1 MAINVQQLKIL
12 LVNAQTED
20 LEFLSDI
27 LCCQGY
33 QVQSVTSGKLAINQV
48 SVFHPDLILLDL
60 IMPEM
65 DGYEIWQYLQYEKTT
80 QNIPIIFL
88 SYPEELF
95 KKFKSYELGT
105 VDYIPKPL
113 QLEDVV
119 LRVKNQLTIQ
129 NLKKQ
134 LTVQNPHLFEEGQYF
149 KSSTFDLQHS
159 DAHINAMLHSAK
171 VGICLTDENGYFL
184 EVNPAYCQMYGFTR
198 EELIG
203 QQFTLHYANLATAA
217 KSNLIQQ
224 YKNFI
229 SNYTQSE
236 KREFSI
242 TRKDGSRLPVEM
254 TQVICQQDDS
264 KFFVVTTLIDISDH
278 QLTKVTQKSR
288 ERYLEALVEVQQTL
302 STFKSDTK
310 CYTEIVQILGTASKA
325 SRVYICENHL
335 AVSGNL
341 VMSQCAEWCAPGIQ
355 PKISN
360 PALQSF
366 AYDKFFPRWAT
377 LLSQGEII
385 SNIVAECPELE
396 REILE
401 SQGVLSILIFPIF
414 VRGEFFGF
422 IGFDNCVAARIW
434 ETPEVSLLQA
444 TAAAISI
451 AQEQAQ
457 RLEQEQQARAEL
469 DKQNRQLQQQIR
481 ISEAS
486 RKARL
491 FALKASEGKYRH
503 LVETSQDIIWS
514 VDVDGLITFINPAV
528 KKFYGYEPQEMIGRA
543 FTDFILPSQVA
554 QMQEVFSR
562 LLNGE
567 SIFQHEITCSTRDGS
582 ILYLMLNAIALQNE
596 EDVVVGITGTASNIT
611 QRKRA
616 EQALQAS
623 AIKLRQ
629 HNLVLTELATNQV
642 LYQGDLKAAV
652 SIITEAGAKNI
663 VVERASVWLYAEN
676 ETILQCLDLF
686 EQNQGQHSEGYS
698 LVTTD
703 YPAYFQA
710 LHTDQLIVAYDA
722 CTDPR
727 TKEFSESY
735 LTPLNITSMLDTPIR
750 LGGKTVGVLCLESVV
765 IAHHWTQEDQNF
777 ARSLGNLVSLALEAR
792 ERRRAETARRISEEK
807 LGSAFRSSPDPI
819 SLSAFPDMRYIEVNE
834 SFCSFFGYSHSQV
847 IGHTNQELQVW
858 VNPEEYAF
866 LQQIL
871 QQTKA
876 IRNHEVDV
884 RTATGEVKTTLFSAE
899 MIDIDGQNYILGTA
913 KDITER
919 KQAENESRLLLLTT
933 QAITRAIDV
942 NSALAV
948 ILRLICQNIAWDFG
962 EAWIPSDDSKVLEHS
977 LSWYGEDSSLEEFW
991 LESKTIK
998 LNLGDGLPGRVWQQ
1012 KQAEWIEDVSH
1023 VTQPVFLRSP
1033 QAAKVGL
1040 KAVFGV
1046 PILAGNKVLAV
1057 LAFFKSSSVQVD
1069 KRLLLLVSA
1078 VAAQLGGL
1086 FQRKLVEAAHRKSEE
1101 RLQLALEASD
1111 LGLWDW
1117 NLTTNKIYRDWRWK
1131 KMLGY
1136 QEHEIEDNW
1145 QAFEQLVHPEDL
1157 MVVNSVLEQH
1167 LQGASPIYE
1176 MEFRMRCASGTW
1188 KWIQT
1193 RGQIFERDEQGL
1205 PLRMTGT
1212 NKDITERKTLEREI
1226 ALREARLNAFFSGA
1240 PVGMSILDN
1249 QLRFVQINEL
1259 QADINGYPQKD
1270 HIGKT
1275 IKEIIPHIAPLVTPF
1290 YEQVLLTGEPI
1301 LNIEVSSP
1309 APKQPNIVRHFLISY
1324 FPIPGEDDC
1333 PSGVGTVMVEISDR
1347 KYAEQ
1352 KLRLAN
1358 ERLQYLLTSSPVVIY
1373 SCKTTG
1379 DFGTTFMSE
1388 NVKKMLGY
1396 EAREF
1401 LHDSSFWLRHVH
1413 PEDVEYI
1420 LRKFSELFDQ
1430 EYRSYE
1436 YRFLHADGTYH
1447 WLYEQVRLI
1456 RDEAGNPIECVGYL
1470 ADVNVRKLAEL
1481 ALQASQ
1487 QRYQLLAEASPACI
1501 FHTDVDGNVLY
1512 FNQRWSEITGLSLVE
1527 SLGKAWTKA
1536 MHPDDYEQLLSTW
1549 DEARAR
1555 KNPYKMEQR
1564 FLTPDGRIVWV
1575 ICQAL
1580 PEIGEDGEIKGYIG
1594 TFTDITERKLA
1605 EEALQESAEREKAIA
1620 QVIQRMRQ
1628 TLDLET
1634 IFAATTQE
1642 LRQVLD
1648 CDRVVVYHFHP
1659 DWTGEFVCESV
1670 GFGWSSLIEAH
1681 KHDPCITAGSL
1692 EDGLCILKMLDKIQ
1706 HLQDTELDTTQ
1717 DGGSSQVANFRCVT
1731 DIDKAGFPPDYI
1743 SFLQRLQ
1750 AKAYITVPILCGN
1763 ELWGLLASYQNSGPR
1778 QWKTEEI
1785 NIVVQIGNQL
1795 GVALQQAQLL
1805 AQTQSQSQALQ
1816 AAAIAA
1822 DAANRAKSEFLA
1834 NMSHE
1839 LRTPLNAILGFT
1851 QIMSR
1856 ENSLSS
1862 EHQQHLAIINRA
1874 GEHLLNLINDIL
1886 EMSKIEAGRTT
1897 LNVSSFDLIHLLKSL
1912 EEMLRF
1918 RAASK
1923 NLQLIFECANDIP
1936 QYVQTDESK
1945 LLQVLLNLLGNAIKF
1960 THQGSVTL
1968 RVKLEMREPGDINDK
1983 NPLHPSHIFFE
1994 VQDTGPG
2001 IAPQEIDLLFEAFGQ
2016 TETGRKSQQGTGLG
2030 LAISRKYVQLMGGD
2044 ITVISTLGEG
2054 SRFAFDIQINLASV
2068 SEIQMQPTKSPVI
2081 GLAPNQKQYRILV
2094 VDDARESRLLIVE
2107 LLTFIGFE
2115 VQEATNGQEAIAQ
2128 WQEWQ
2133 PHLIFMDM
2141 RMPMMDGYEAT
2152 KVIKATEAERPIFNN
2167 KTIIIALT
2175 ANAFEE
2181 QRAAMIKAGCDDLIN
2196 KPFREEILLEKLSK
2210 YLGVRYIYRQE
2221 NNQLKKENQTTTEQ
2235 ILRSTD
2241 LLPLLSQMSP
2251 EWLTQLYHAAA
2262 QCSDGMILDLLEQ
2275 IPAKNAVLKTFLTDL
2290 ADNFHF
2296 EKIMELTEQLNIL

>member
-1 MAINVQQLKIL
+1 MAINVQEIKIL
-12 LVNAQTED
+12 VVDDQPED
-20 LEFLSDI
+20 LEFLADI

-33 QVQSVTSGKLAINQV
+33 QVKSASSGKLAISQV
-48 SVFHPDLILLDL
+48 TAFQPDLILLDL

-65 DGYEIWQYLQYEKTT
+65 DGYELWRYLIYEKTT

-88 SYPEELF
+88 SYPDEFF
-95 KKFKSYELGT
+95 KKFKSYEIGT
-105 VDYIPKPL
+105 VDYISKPL
-113 QLEDVV
+113 HLEDVV
-119 LRVKNQLTIQ
+119 LRVKNRLMLQ
-129 NLKKQ
+129 NFQKQ
-134 LTVQNPHLFEEGQYF
+134 LTNKNPIPILLAEKE
-149 KSSTFDLQHS
+149 DIQHS
-159 DAHINAMLHSAK
+159 NIHIDAMLHNAK

-203 QQFTLHYANLATAA
+203 QQFTLHYANLTAVA

-229 SNYTQSE
+229 FNAAQSE
-236 KREFSI
+236 KREFII

-254 TQVICQQDDS
+254 TQVIGQQDDS
-264 KFFVVTTLIDISDH
+264 KYFVVTTLIDISDH
-278 QLTKVTQKSR
+278 QVAQVTQKSR
-288 ERYLEALVEVQQTL
+288 ERYLEALLKIQRKL
-302 STFKSDTK
+302 STFDGNKK
-310 CYTEIVQILGTASKA
+310 CYTEIVQILGTAAKV
-325 SRVYICENHL
+325 SRVYIFENYH
-335 AVSGNL
+335 AASGGL

-355 PKISN
+355 PKNHN
-360 PALQSF
+360 PALQSV
-366 AYDKFFPRWAT
+366 AYDKSFPRWAT

-385 SNIVAECPELE
+385 SDIVAECPELE
-396 REILE
+396 REILA
-401 SQGVLSILIFPIF
+401 SQGVLSILILPIF
-414 VRGEFFGF
+414 VKGEFFGF
-422 IGFDNCVAARIW
+422 IGFDNCVAARFW
-434 ETPEVSLLQA
+434 ENSEVALLQA
-444 TAAAISI
+444 TAAAI
-451 AQEQAQ
+451 AVAHEQTQ
-457 RLEQEQQARAEL
+457 LLETEKQARAEL
-469 DKQNRQLQQQIR
+469 EKQNRQLQQQIR

-514 VDVDGLITFINPAV
+514 VDIEGLITFINPAV
-528 KKFYGYEPQEMIGRA
+528 RKLYGYEPQEMIGRA
-543 FTDFILPSQVA
+543 FTDFILPSQVT
-554 QMQEVFSR
+554 QMQEVFLR

-567 SIFQHEITCSTRDGS
+567 SIFQHETTCSTRDGS
-582 ILYLMLNAIALQNE
+582 ILYLMLNAIALHNDE
-596 EDVVVGITGTASNIT
+596 GEVVGITGTASNIT

-652 SIITEAGAKNI
+652 SLITEVGAKNI
-663 VVERASVWLYAEN
+663 AVERASVWLYAEN

-686 EQNQGQHSEGYS
+686 EQSLGQHSEGYS
-698 LVTTD
+698 LVTAN

-710 LHTDQLIVAYDA
+710 LHTDQLIVAHDA

-727 TKEFSESY
+727 TKEFFESY
-735 LTPLNITSMLDTPIR
+735 LTPLNITSMLDSPIR
-750 LGGKTVGVLCLESVV
+750 LGGKTVGVLCLESVLV
-765 IAHHWTQEDQNF
+765 AHHWTQEDQNF

-819 SLSAFPDMRYIEVNE
+819 SLSIIPEMRYIEVND
-834 SFCSFFGYSHSQV
+834 SFCSFFGYSHPQV
-847 IGHTNQELQVW
+847 IGHTNQELQIW
-858 VNPEEYAF
+858 VNPEEYAY

-871 QQTKA
+871 RQTKA

-899 MIDIDGQNYILGTA
+899 MIEIDGQQYILGTA

-942 NSALAV
+942 NTALVV
-948 ILRLICQNIAWDFG
+948 ILRLICQNIGWDFG
-962 EAWIPSDDSKVLEHS
+962 EAWIPSDDGKILEHT
-977 LSWYGEDSSLEEFW
+977 LSWYGEDSSLEEFS
-991 LESKTIK
+991 LESETIT
-998 LNLGDGLPGRVWQQ
+998 LNLGEDLPGRVWQQ
-1012 KQAEWIEDVSH
+1012 KQPEWLEDVSH

-1033 QAAKVGL
+1033 QAARVGL

-1046 PILAGNKVLAV
+1046 PILASNKVLAI
-1057 LAFFKSSSVQVD
+1057 LAFFKSTSVQVD

-1086 FQRKLVEAAHRKSEE
+1086 IQRKQVEAAHRKSEE

-1117 NLTTNKIYRDWRWK
+1117 NLTSNKIYRDWRWK

-1136 QEHEIEDNW
+1136 EEHEIEDNV

-1157 MVVNSVLEQH
+1157 SLVNAVLAQH

-1176 MEFRMRCASGTW
+1176 VEFRMQCSSGTW

-1193 RGQIFERDEQGL
+1193 RGQIFERDEQGV

-1212 NKDITERKTLEREI
+1212 NKDITERKALEKEI

-1275 IKEIIPHIAPLVTPF
+1275 IQEIIPHIAPVVIPY
-1290 YEQVLLTGEPI
+1290 YEQVLSTGKPI

-1309 APKQPNIVRHFLISY
+1309 TPKQPDTVRHFLISY
-1324 FPIPGEDDC
+1324 FPIPGEDDR

-1373 SCKTTG
+1373 SCKTAG

-1401 LHDSSFWLRHVH
+1401 LQDSSFWLRHVH
-1413 PEDVEYI
+1413 PEDVESI
-1420 LRKFSELFDQ
+1420 LKKFSELFEQ

-1447 WLYEQVRLI
+1447 WIYEQVRLI

-1501 FHTDVDGNVLY
+1501 FHTDVEGNVLY

-1549 DEARAR
+1549 NEARSR
-1555 KNPYKMEQR
+1555 KSPYKMEQR

-1594 TFTDITERKLA
+1594 TVTDITERKLA
-1605 EEALQESAEREKAIA
+1605 EEALQESAERERAIA

-1648 CDRVVVYHFHP
+1648 CDRVVVYRFHA
-1659 DWTGEFVCESV
+1659 DWTGEFVSESV
-1670 GFGWSSLIEAH
+1670 GFGWSSLMEAQ
-1681 KHDPCITAGSL
+1681 KHDPALAEGALEEGRCIW
-1692 EDGLCILKMLDKIQ
+1692 KMLDSIQ
-1706 HLQDTELDTTQ
+1706 EVLDLERDTIPHSDYT
-1717 DGGSSQVANFRCVT
+1717 QVANFRCVA
-1731 DIDKAGFPPDYI
+1731 DIDKVRFQDDYI
-1743 SFLQRLQ
+1743 SFLERLQ
-1750 AKAYITVPILCGN
+1750 ARAYITVPILCGN
-1763 ELWGLLASYQNSGPR
+1763 EVWGLLASYQNSGPR

-1897 LNVSSFDLIHLLKSL
+1897 LNVTSFDLIHLLKSL
-1912 EEMLRF
+1912 EDMLNF

-1923 NLQLIFECANDIP
+1923 KLELIFEYAADIP

-1960 THQGSVTL
+1960 THQGSVIL
-1968 RVKLEMREPGDINDK
+1968 RVTSQTMEQNSSYLTQI
-1983 NPLHPSHIFFE
+1983 LFE

-2044 ITVISTLGEG
+2044 IRVSSTLGEG
-2054 SRFAFDIQINLASV
+2054 SKFTFDIQINLASA
-2068 SEIQMQPTKSPVI
+2068 SDIQMQPTKSPVI
-2081 GLAPNQKQYRILV
+2081 GLAPNQENYRILV

-2115 VQEATNGQEAIAQ
+2115 VQEATNGKEAIAQ

-2141 RMPMMDGYEAT
+2141 RMPIMDGYEAT
-2152 KVIKATEAERPIFNN
+2152 KLIKASESKLSIPQRR
-2167 KTIIIALT
+2167 TIIIALT

-2196 KPFREEILLEKLSK
+2196 KPFREEILLEKLST
-2210 YLGVRYIYRQE
+2210 YLGVKYLYQQE
-2221 NNQLKKENQTTTEQ
+2221 SNQLAKANLNKKEQ
-2235 ILRSTD
+2235 ILTSIE
-2241 LLPLLSQMSP
+2241 LLSLLSQMPP
-2251 EWLTQLYHAAA
+2251 EWITQLYHAAA
-2262 QCSDGMILDLLEQ
+2262 QCSDGMILDLLDQ
-2275 IPAKNAVLKTFLTDL
+2275 IPLQNAVLKTFLTDL
-2290 ADNFHF
+2290 ADNFYF
-2296 EKIMELTEQLNIL
+2296 EKIMELTEQLDISRQSQ